1 MRPVMNC
8 LRTLCLPL
16 FSAVAMMLA
25 SCVSDSSP
33 TPSLAA
39 RTEAAEEA
47 FDNSSVNKGELLK
60 ILLETDIIRGR
71 RAYEKSRLTMTR
83 SHNMELLLDPPRYHR
98 HQSML
103 EKARENKTVSEEEY
117 LRLRNLVKVANE
129 EWLTRRSKITQ
140 DRARWGFPR

>member
-8 LRTLCLPL
+8 LRTLRLPL

-39 RTEAAEEA
+39 QTEAAEEA
-47 FDNSSVNKGELLK
+47 FDNGSVNKGELLK

-117 LRLRNLVKVANE
+117 LLLRNLVKVANE
-129 EWLTRRSKITQ
+129 EWLARRSRITQ

>member
-8 LRTLCLPL
+8 LRTLRLPL

-39 RTEAAEEA
+39 QTEAAEEA
-47 FDNSSVNKGELLK
+47 FDNGSVKKGELLK

-71 RAYEKSRLTMTR
+71 RAYEKSRLSMAR
-83 SHNMELLLDPPRYHR
+83 SPNIERLLDPPRHHR

-103 EKARENKTVSEEEY
+103 EKARDDKTVSEEEY

-129 EWLTRRSKITQ
+129 EWLARRSRITQ
-140 DRARWGFPR
+140 DRARLGFPR

>member
-1 MRPVMNC
+1 
-8 LRTLCLPL
+8 
-16 FSAVAMMLA
+16 MMLA

-39 RTEAAEEA
+39 QTEAAEEA
-47 FDNSSVNKGELLK
+47 FDNGSVKKGELLK

-71 RAYEKSRLTMTR
+71 RAYDKSRLTMTR

-129 EWLTRRSKITQ
+129 EWLARRSRITQ
-140 DRARWGFPR
+140 DRARLGFPR